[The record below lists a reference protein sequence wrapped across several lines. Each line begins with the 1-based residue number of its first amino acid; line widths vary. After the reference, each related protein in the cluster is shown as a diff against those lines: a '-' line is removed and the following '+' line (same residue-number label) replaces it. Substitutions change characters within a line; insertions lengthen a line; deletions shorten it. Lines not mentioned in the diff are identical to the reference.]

1 MAELYLGVEIGCT
14 KQQLALCDGDGQI
27 VETVGENVPHPNG
40 APDIRA
46 WLESRV
52 GDMLARRPEI
62 RRIGVGFGGPLETA
76 TGRVLVS
83 VQVPGWKDFALKE
96 WFESRFGRETIVVND
111 TVAGGYAELKL
122 GSGRHSRVFF
132 YTNIGSGIGG
142 SLFIGGRTWDGVGCG
157 ASYLG
162 NTYTADWTAR
172 EPGAMTRIEA
182 LCCGPAIEARLRAPG
197 YVPADSAL
205 IGLCGGDV
213 ARLDCPALHRAAEA
227 GDAFA
232 LAEIARVGRTFGV
245 GVATVVSLIGVD
257 TVAIGGGVAHFG
269 ELLLAPMREAAEAHA
284 FVSARGRFEIVRCAL
299 VRDNVPVGAALYARD
314 GFNAIEI

>member
-1 MAELYLGVEIGCT
+1 MEELYLGVEIGCT
-14 KQQLALCDGDGQI
+14 KQQLALCDGDGHMLEQI
-27 VETVGENVPHPNG
+27 GENVPHPNG
-40 APDIRA
+40 AADIRA
-46 WLESRV
+46 WLEARV
-52 GDMLARRPEI
+52 DGVLARHRGI

-83 VQVPGWKDFALKE
+83 VQVPGWKDFELKA
-96 WFESRFGRETIVVND
+96 WFESRFGRETVVVND

-122 GSGRHSRVFF
+122 GSGRQSRVFF

-142 SLFIGGRTWDGVGCG
+142 ALFIGGRTWDGTGCG

-162 NTYTADWTAR
+162 NTYTADWTAA
-172 EPGAMTRIEA
+172 EPGALTRIEA

-213 ARLDCPALHRAAEA
+213 AGLDCKLLRRAAEA
-227 GDAFA
+227 GDRFA
-232 LAEIARVGRTFGV
+232 REEIARVGRTFGV
-245 GVATVVSLIGVD
+245 GVATVVSLIGAD
-257 TVAIGGGVAHFG
+257 TVAIGGGVANLG
-269 ELLLAPMREAAEAHA
+269 EYLLAPMRASADAHA
-284 FVSARGRFEIVRCAL
+284 FVSARGRFRIVPCAL

-314 GFNAIEI
+314 GFSAVGI